1 MMKPIRTRHSFSR
14 ILLLHTGSLS
24 EVVFALP
31 ACIALRERFP
41 EARLTGV
48 ATSWGCELLAL
59 SGAVSDC
66 WPIPRTHPLELLVPW
81 NAVEVLQTI
90 WEFRE
95 QRYELAV
102 DFHPSGGTAL
112 LAVMAGVRA
121 RLTALRPEG
130 ISGLLFNVWRV
141 PDDPRRHLV
150 DRYLDAVRALDISPT
165 SRVPAVRTDPDADER
180 FDRWLRSRG
189 GKAGE
194 LLVGFSPE
202 ADSEAAAWPMD
213 RFRELARC
221 LVAHFQVR
229 ILDVRIGR
237 PTRAGFPAGTLTVR
251 PRSVRDLAS
260 ALARCAL
267 VISGDTGPGHLAAAL
282 GVPTLMLGCAR
293 TRHPLG
299 EAHRFVERALLDHY
313 SVDHIFEMASE
324 MLGRSRTVELFRR

>member
-1 MMKPIRTRHSFSR
+1 MKPISMRRSFSR

-24 EVVFALP
+24 EVIFALP
-31 ACIALRERFP
+31 ACAAVRERFP

-48 ATSWGCELLAL
+48 ATPQGCELLAL

-66 WPIPRTHPLELLVPW
+66 WPIPSAHLVELLAPW
-81 NAVEVLQTI
+81 NAVEVFQTV

-95 QRYELAV
+95 RRYELAI
-102 DFHPSGGTAL
+102 DFHPSGETAL

-121 RLTALRPEG
+121 RLAAGRPEG
-130 ISGLLFNVWRV
+130 ISGLLFTVWRV
-141 PDDPRRHLV
+141 PDDPHRHLV
-150 DRYLDAVRALDISPT
+150 DRYLEALRALDIPPT
-165 SRVPAVRTDPDADER
+165 SRVPAVRTDPEADER

-189 GKAGE
+189 SRAGE
-194 LLVGFSPE
+194 LLVGFSLE

-213 RFRELARC
+213 RFLELAHC
-221 LVAHFQVR
+221 LVAHFQMR
-229 ILDVRIGR
+229 ILDVRMGR
-237 PTRAGFPAGTLTVR
+237 PTRAGFPTGTLTVR
-251 PRSVRDLAS
+251 ARSVRDLAS

-293 TRHPLG
+293 TRRPLG
-299 EAHRFVERALLDHY
+299 EVHRFVERASLEHY
-313 SVDHIFEMASE
+313 SVERVFEMASE